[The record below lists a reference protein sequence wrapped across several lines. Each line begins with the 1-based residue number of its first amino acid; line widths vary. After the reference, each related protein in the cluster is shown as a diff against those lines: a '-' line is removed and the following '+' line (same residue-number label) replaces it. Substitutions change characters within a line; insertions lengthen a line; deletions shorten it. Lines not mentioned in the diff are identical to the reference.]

1 MKRNGIYT
9 GNMDIKEAVSI
20 SFKALGKK
28 EAHVNDI
35 AAHIVQYVVE
45 FQETPIEDIKKKV
58 NSFLAANVKSKVPIY
73 VKVINPKTKK
83 PRKGLYRIKPEPK
96 GPQIIR
102 TQPATKKKQKPL
114 EDKQRQLP
122 LIFTHPSCDKI
133 FCGKGGEFA
142 VVSELLFRGYNASIM
157 SADEGVDITASKGD
171 KFFFIQVKTSFF
183 KENKLS
189 VFIKPNNFINSSTAN
204 IFYVIVFRYPCD
216 GHMTNRFLILQNG
229 DINRMQHGGCIS
241 TSDAG
246 MTIKVRQDNRGL
258 FIYNRDKEE
267 DATYYLDNFDLIR

>member
-1 MKRNGIYT
+1 
-9 GNMDIKEAVSI
+9 MDIKEAVSI

-35 AAHIVQYVVE
+35 ADHIVQHIAE
-45 FQETPIEDIKKKV
+45 FQGASVEDIKKKV
-58 NSFLAANVKSKVPIY
+58 NSFLAANVKSKTPVY
-73 VKVINPKTKK
+73 AKVINPKTKR
-83 PRKGLYRIKPEPK
+83 PRKGLYKVKPEPK
-96 GPQIIR
+96 GTQVIR
-102 TQPATKKKQKPL
+102 TEPDHKKKPKLGGDKPV
-114 EDKQRQLP
+114 QLP
-122 LIFTHPSCDKI
+122 LVFSNPSCDKI

-204 IFYVIVFRYPCD
+204 IFYVIVFRYSCD

-246 MTIKVRQDNRGL
+246 MTIKVKQDNRGL

>member
-1 MKRNGIYT
+1 
-9 GNMDIKEAVSI
+9 MDIKEAVSI
-20 SFKALGKK
+20 SFKALGRK

-35 AAHIVQYVVE
+35 AEHIVQHIAE
-45 FQETPIEDIKKKV
+45 FQGASVEDMKKKV
-58 NSFLAANVKSKVPIY
+58 NSFLATNVKSKVPVY
-73 VKVINPKTKK
+73 VKALNPKTKK
-83 PRKGLYRIKPEPK
+83 PRKGLYKIKPEPK
-96 GPQIIR
+96 GTQIIR
-102 TQPATKKKQKPL
+102 TQAPPKKKPKPQEDRQK
-114 EDKQRQLP
+114 QLP
-122 LIFTHPSCDKI
+122 LIFANPSCDKI

-157 SADEGVDITASKGD
+157 SADEGIDITASKGD

-241 TSDAG
+241 SSDAG
-246 MTIKVRQDNRGL
+246 MTIKVKQDNRGL

>member
-1 MKRNGIYT
+1 
-9 GNMDIKEAVSI
+9 MDIKDAVSI

-35 AAHIVQYVVE
+35 AELIVQHISE
-45 FQETPIEDIKKKV
+45 FQGVSVEEVKKKV
-58 NSFLAANVKSKVPIY
+58 NSFLVANVKSKTPVY
-73 VKVINPKTKK
+73 AKVINPKTKR
-83 PRKGLYRIKPEPK
+83 PRKGLYKVKPEPK
-96 GPQIIR
+96 G
-102 TQPATKKKQKPL
+102 TQVIKTESDYKKKPKSVG
-114 EDKQRQLP
+114 DKQIQFP
-122 LIFTHPSCDKI
+122 LVFSNSSCDKI

-189 VFIKPNNFINSSTAN
+189 VFIKPNKFINSSNAN
-204 IFYVIVFRYPCD
+204 IFYVIVFRYYSCEE
-216 GHMTNRFLILQNG
+216 HMTNRFLILANG
-229 DINRMQHGGCIS
+229 DINRMQHGGYIS

-246 MTIKVRQDNRGL
+246 MTIKIKQDKRGL